1 MHSENSDLDVPSN
14 VRYWGQSGH
23 GAALVTLSA
32 NDPKRTFTSPLLKR
46 RYRVTIFSTMVLAVG
61 WPSIFLAERFAGVL
75 RLRAVEPLALIVGIE
90 KPDRCADG

>member
-1 MHSENSDLDVPSN
+1 MITISM
-14 VRYWGQSGH
+14 
-23 GAALVTLSA
+23 SA